1 MMEEL
6 LAAGSTLLAHDP
18 RLYGLLAVAVA
29 VGAGALAGTVA
40 AVLGHLREG

>member
-1 MMEEL
+1 MMEDL
-6 LAAGSTLLAHDP
+6 VVAGSALLAHDP

-40 AVLGHLREG
+40 AVVGRFQEG